1 MDARWAWVRENRPG
15 GAASGTCIVPFN
27 FHYVDDLMRDMG
39 ARTVRRP
46 LNRIREVML
55 PFDPSVYANLK
66 TELDRNRARRLA
78 AAKSEQLD
86 LQSA

>member
-1 MDARWAWVRENRPG
+1 
-15 GAASGTCIVPFN
+15 
-27 FHYVDDLMRDMG
+27 
-39 ARTVRRP
+39 
-46 LNRIREVML
+46 VML

-78 AAKSEQLD
+78 TGKSEQRD

>member
-1 MDARWAWVRENRPG
+1 V
-15 GAASGTCIVPFN
+15 ASGTCIIPFT
-27 FHYVDDLMRDMG
+27 FHYVDDLLRDMG

-66 TELDRNRARRLA
+66 TELDRNRARRVRA
-78 AAKSEQLD
+78 IPVGERVT
-86 LQSA
+86 QSA

>member
-1 MDARWAWVRENRPG
+1 VRENRPRG
-15 GAASGTCIVPFN
+15 VASGTCIVPFT

-39 ARTVRRP
+39 ASTVRRP
-46 LNRIREVML
+46 LNRIKEVML

-66 TELDRNRARRLA
+66 AELDRNRARRLA
-78 AAKSEQLD
+78 ATASGKRD